1 MLNRTARIQLLAFAV
16 VTVLA
21 VGAITM
27 FYLRVPARLG
37 IGVYQ
42 VTANFAAGGGLYENA
57 NVTYRGVQAGRVDSV
72 NLTDDGVAAHMR
84 LNSDIKIPANSTA
97 TVKSVS
103 AIGEQYV
110 DFVPP
115 DDPSQAWLGDGS
127 TIPKER
133 TAIPQDVAELLHE
146 ADDLVSSLNNTRLQD
161 LLREAFKAFNGSGPE
176 LARLVQS
183 ARLLIDEANASWPQ
197 TSALIDQAGPFLE
210 AQIRSGDDIRS
221 FADGLARFTTEVAN
235 ADPQVRSLLA
245 TAPGAAA
252 EASETFAGIRPSFPV
267 LAANLAN
274 FGRIGVIYHRSI
286 EQALVIFPALQAAL
300 LTVSGQLPLE
310 EGGKQ
315 DFKISVNDPP
325 PCNTGFLPPTAIRSP
340 GDTTLRELP
349 TDMYCKVAQNDPTV
363 VRGARNYPCQEF
375 PGKRAPTIQL
385 CRDPKGYVPIGSSPW
400 RGPPVPIGT
409 PMDVREDDT
418 PEDGRNILPPNKF
431 PYIPPEADPDPGYPV
446 APGLVPPGVQTG
458 PGPAPHQPWPYIPPP
473 NNNGPPPPATAW
485 IPPAPYP
492 DAWPPPAVP
501 PGWATN
507 PPPVFAGP
515 YDQAAASAP
524 PPASPP
530 PPAEP
535 PPAEL
540 LPPAANP
547 PQAAGAAYATYDQHT
562 GVFVDPAGGTGVFA
576 PGDAN
581 MRPQETWLDL
591 MLYPR
596 QT

>member
-1 MLNRTARIQLLAFAV
+1 MLNRTARIQLLVFAV
-16 VTVLA
+16 VTVA
-21 VGAITM
+21 TVGAISL

-37 IGVYQ
+37 IGAYEI
-42 VTANFAAGGGLYENA
+42 TANFVAGGGLYENA
-57 NVTYRGVQAGRVDSV
+57 NVTFRGVQAGRVEAV
-72 NLTDDGVAAHMR
+72 KLTDDGVAAHMR

-110 DFVPP
+110 DLVPP
-115 DDPSQAWLGDGS
+115 ADPSQAVLRDGS

-133 TAIPQDVAELLHE
+133 TALPQDIAELLHE
-146 ADDLVSSLNNTRLQD
+146 ADQLVSSLNNTRLQD
-161 LLREAFKAFNGSGPE
+161 LLRETFKAFNGSGPE
-176 LARLVQS
+176 LARLIQS

-197 TSALIDQAGPFLE
+197 TSALIDQVGPFLE

-221 FADGLARFTTEVAN
+221 SAEGLARFTTEVAN
-235 ADPQVRSLLA
+235 ADPQVRDLLA
-245 TAPGAAA
+245 TTPGAAA

-300 LTVSGQLPLE
+300 LTIGGQLPID

-315 DFKISVNDPP
+315 DFKISINDPP
-325 PCNTGFLPPTAIRSP
+325 PCNTGFLSPMDIRSP

-349 TDMYCKVAQNDPTV
+349 TDLYCKVAQNDPTV

-385 CRDPKGYVPIGSSPW
+385 CRDPQGYVPIGNSPW
-400 RGPPVPIGT
+400 RGPPVPVGT
-409 PMDVREDDT
+409 PVTD
-418 PEDGRNILPPNKF
+418 PRNILPPNKF

-446 APGLVPPGVQTG
+446 APGLLPPGVQPG

-473 NNNGPPPPATAW
+473 NDNGPPPPATAW

-492 DAWPPPAVP
+492 DAWPPPANPQPPFMFPGPYNPVVP
-501 PGWATN
+501 PPGPAPAPP
-507 PPPVFAGP
+507 PPPV
-515 YDQAAASAP
+515 
-524 PPASPP
+524 
-530 PPAEP
+530 PAE
-535 PPAEL
+535 
-540 LPPAANP
+540 LPPAAVNP
-547 PQAAGAAYATYDQHT
+547 PQASGAAYGTYDQHT
-562 GVFVDPAGGTGVFA
+562 GVFVDPAGGTGVYA
-576 PGDAN
+576 PGAAN
-581 MRPQETWLDL
+581 MRPQESWLDL

>member
-1 MLNRTARIQLLAFAV
+1 MLNRTAHIQLLIFAL
-16 VTVLA
+16 VTVLS
-21 VGAITM
+21 VGAISL
-27 FYLRVPARLG
+27 FYLRIPARVG
-37 IGVYQ
+37 IGTYDVS
-42 VTANFAAGGGLYENA
+42 ANFVAGGGLYENA
-57 NVTYRGVQAGRVDSV
+57 NVTYRGVQAGRVEAV
-72 NLTDDGVAAHMR
+72 NLTDDGVVAHMR

-110 DFVPP
+110 DFVPS
-115 DDPSQAWLGDGS
+115 DDPSKGWLGDGS

-133 TAIPQDVAELLHE
+133 TAIPQDIAELLHE
-146 ADDLVSSLNNTRLQD
+146 ADQLVSSLNNTRLQD

-176 LARLVQS
+176 LARLIQS

-197 TSALIDQAGPFLE
+197 TSALIDQAGPFLQ

-221 FADGLARFTTEVAN
+221 SADGLARFTTEVAN
-235 ADPQVRSLLA
+235 ADPQVRDLLA
-245 TAPGAAA
+245 TTPGAAA

-274 FGRIGVIYHRSI
+274 LGRIGVIYNRSI
-286 EQALVIFPALQAAL
+286 EQGLVIFPALQAAL
-300 LTVSGQLPLE
+300 LTISGQLPAD

-315 DFKISVNDPP
+315 DFKISINDPP
-325 PCNTGFLPPTAIRSP
+325 PCNTGFLPPTDIRTP

-349 TDMYCKVAQNDPTV
+349 TDLYCKVAQNDPTV

-385 CRDPKGYVPIGSSPW
+385 CRDPKGYVPLGNSPW
-400 RGPPVPIGT
+400 RGPPVPVGT
-409 PMDVREDDT
+409 PVTD
-418 PEDGRNILPPNKF
+418 PRNILPPNKF

-446 APGLVPPGVQTG
+446 APGSLPPGVQPG

-473 NNNGPPPPATAW
+473 NDNGPPPPATAW

-492 DAWPPPAVP
+492 DAWPPPANPQPPFMFPGPYNPVVP
-501 PGWATN
+501 PPGPAPAPP
-507 PPPVFAGP
+507 PPPV
-515 YDQAAASAP
+515 
-524 PPASPP
+524 
-530 PPAEP
+530 
-535 PPAEL
+535 PAEL
-540 LPPAANP
+540 PAVAVNP
-547 PQAAGAAYATYDQHT
+547 PQASGAAYGMYDQNS
-562 GVFVDPAGGTGVFA
+562 GVFVDPAGGTGVYA
-576 PGDAN
+576 PGAAS
-581 MRPQETWLDL
+581 MRPQESWLDL

>member
-16 VTVLA
+16 VTVLT
-21 VGAITM
+21 VGAISL
-27 FYLRVPARLG
+27 FYLRLPARLG
-37 IGVYQ
+37 VGAYEI
-42 VTANFAAGGGLYENA
+42 TANFVAGGGLYENA
-57 NVTYRGVQAGRVDSV
+57 NVTFRGVQAGRVDAV

-84 LNSDIKIPANSTA
+84 LNSDVKIPANSIA

-115 DDPSQAWLGDGS
+115 DDPSQAVLGDGS
-127 TIPKER
+127 IIPKER
-133 TAIPQDVAELLHE
+133 TALPQDVADLLRQ
-146 ADDLVSSLNNTRLQD
+146 ADQLVSSLNNTRLQD

-176 LARLVQS
+176 LARMIQS
-183 ARLLIDEANASWPQ
+183 ARLLIDEANSSWPQ
-197 TSALIDQAGPFLE
+197 TSALIDQVGPFLD

-221 FADGLARFTTEVAN
+221 SAEGLARLTSEVAN
-235 ADPQVRSLLA
+235 ADPQVRAVLA
-245 TAPGAAA
+245 TTPGAAA

-286 EQALVIFPALQAAL
+286 EQGLVIFPALQASL
-300 LTVSGQLPLE
+300 LTVGGQLPID

-315 DFKISVNDPP
+315 DFKISINDPP
-325 PCNTGFLPPTAIRSP
+325 PCTTGYLPPMEHRSP
-340 GDTTLRELP
+340 GDTTIRDLP

-375 PGKRAPTIQL
+375 PGKRAPTVQL
-385 CRDPKGYVPIGSSPW
+385 CRDPQGYVPVGNNAW

-409 PMDVREDDT
+409 PVTD
-418 PEDGRNILPPNKF
+418 PRNILPPNKF
-431 PYIPPEADPDPGYPV
+431 PYIPPENDPDPGYPV
-446 APGLVPPGVQTG
+446 PPGAVPPGVQHG

-473 NNNGPPPPATAW
+473 NDNGPPPPLTAW

-492 DAWPPPAVP
+492 DAWPPPANPQPPFMFPGPYNPVVP
-501 PGWATN
+501 P
-507 PPPVFAGP
+507 PGP
-515 YDQAAASAP
+515 APAP
-524 PPASPP
+524 PPPSPP
-530 PPAEP
+530 LAS
-535 PPAEL
+535 
-540 LPPAANP
+540 
-547 PQAAGAAYATYDQHT
+547 GASYGMYDQNT

-576 PGDAN
+576 PGAAN
-581 MRPQETWLDL
+581 MRPQESWLDL